1 MNNVKNLKLV
11 LLATGLLLPLSCRT
25 ADVTI
30 TWDANDPTDL
40 VQYYNV
46 YSFGTFV
53 GRATNNAIVLK
64 LHGMQSISVT
74 AFNGAESPP
83 STNLVFKALPDRP
96 RGLTNN

>member
-1 MNNVKNLKLV
+1 MRYRF
-11 LLATGLLLPLSCRT
+11 LLAGLLLLLPLSCRT
-25 ADVTI
+25 ADILI

-53 GRATNNAIVLK
+53 GKTTTNGIVLK

-74 AFNGAESPP
+74 AFNGGESPP

-96 RGLTNN
+96 KGLTNN